1 MTFRTYS
8 ETDYDALCAFL
19 IELNRDGRTH
29 INWNWA
35 RFEWMYEHPEFDRS
49 AEDRIGLWLEG
60 DRIVGAAIYDMY
72 VGEAFCAA
80 LPEYAALTPAILDY
94 ACRALRDGSGLA
106 VAICGGS
113 AIELAAAE
121 AAGFEPVEQSETVM
135 KRELDGLDRAAPP
148 EGFTIR
154 ELDPGEDLEKF
165 RWLLWRG
172 FDHGCDR
179 AEFENTEERATR
191 RRRHFDVRLSLA
203 AVDPAGDYAAY
214 VCLWY
219 AGGTDYAY
227 VEPVCTVPAHR
238 GKGLAGA
245 LLSEALARAKA
256 LGAERAYVISDLAF
270 YEKLGFET
278 DRRFTFYRKA

>member
-1 MTFRTYS
+1 MTFRQYS
-8 ETDYDALCAFL
+8 EADYDALCAFL
-19 IELNRDGRTH
+19 IELSRDGRAH
-29 INWNWA
+29 VNWNWA
-35 RFEWMYEHPEFDRS
+35 RFEWMYEHPEFDNS

-72 VGEAFCAA
+72 FGEAFCAA
-80 LPEYAALTPAILDY
+80 LYSAILDY
-94 ACRALRDGSGLA
+94 AYRALRDGNGIA
-106 VAICGGS
+106 VSICDGC
-113 AIELAAAE
+113 ADELAAAE

-135 KRELDGLDRAAPP
+135 KLELDGLANAALP
-148 EGFTIR
+148 EGFALK
-154 ELDPGEDLEKF
+154 ELDPGNDLEAF
-165 RWLLWRG
+165 RWLLWCG
-172 FDHGCDR
+172 FDHGSDR

-219 AGGTDYAY
+219 TGGTDYAY

-238 GKGLAGA
+238 GKGLARA
-245 LLSEALARAKA
+245 LLSEALARAKT
-256 LGAERAYVISDLAF
+256 LGAKRAYVISDLAF

-278 DRRFTFYRKA
+278 DRHFTFYRKK